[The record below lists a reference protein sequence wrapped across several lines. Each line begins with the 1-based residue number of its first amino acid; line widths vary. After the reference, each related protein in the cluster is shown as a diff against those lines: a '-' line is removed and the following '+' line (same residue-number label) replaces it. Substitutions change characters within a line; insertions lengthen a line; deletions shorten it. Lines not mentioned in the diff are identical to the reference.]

1 MNSGCSAGDYI
12 VTVGLEPCEVLD
24 LQTNQLVC
32 RPPKTKPAL
41 GQFHRHGAPRVKVR
55 YTVVIKR

>member
-1 MNSGCSAGDYI
+1 M
-12 VTVGLEPCEVLD
+12 TVGLGKCEVLD

-41 GQFHRHGAPRVKVR
+41 GQFHKHGNPRVKVR
-55 YTVVIKR
+55 CTVASNNLPEKKCIEN